1 MPEQASLSET
11 VLDEESEAHDEEYN
25 VLLLF
30 FFQVIWANP
39 VRRHSSA
46 DPMQPRTLTQSLH
59 QLLRRTTHHHAHDV
73 CLGVAE
79 WWYIQIIQ

>member
-30 FFQVIWANP
+30 FFK
-39 VRRHSSA
+39 
-46 DPMQPRTLTQSLH
+46 
-59 QLLRRTTHHHAHDV
+59 
-73 CLGVAE
+73 
-79 WWYIQIIQ
+79 